1 MEKSMY
7 VNGKWVKTQVFT
19 SLFSP
24 YTKEILAEIPAASK
38 AEVNEAIDYAENAV
52 DEMSKLTSLERAEI
66 LYHISDLLREHR
78 EEAAQIISL
87 ESAKPL
93 KFALAEIDRTIET
106 YQFAGEEAKRLVG
119 EIIPM
124 DAAKTGK
131 NRFGYTIQQP
141 LGVIGAITPFN
152 FPQNLVAHKVG
163 PAIAAGNSVILKP
176 ASQTPLSALFLA
188 KLIDQT
194 KLPKGAFQ
202 VVTGGGRIVGDTLLQ
217 NEKVKM
223 ITFTGSP
230 AVGLGI
236 RHKAGM
242 KRVALELGSNA
253 GLIIDGDTNLDT
265 IVPKCVTGAFSN
277 QGQVCIS
284 LQRIYVMDAQYDNFV
299 NAFVSKAKELIIG
312 DPLLMET
319 DISAMIHADEQKR
332 AAKWVEEAVN
342 NGAEI
347 LLGGKEENG
356 IFPPTILANVDPLS
370 KVSCEEV
377 FAPIVIVNKIQSIE
391 EGIEAINHSQYG
403 LQAGIFTKDIQTA
416 FEASK
421 RLEVGGV
428 IINDIPTYRVD
439 QMPYGGVKLSG
450 TGKEGLKYAIHEMTE
465 TKLIVWN
472 NEGGI

>member
-1 MEKSMY
+1 MY
-7 VNGKWVKTQVFT
+7 INGHWKQTEDFT
-19 SLFSP
+19 ELYSP
-24 YTKEILAEIPAASK
+24 YSKEKIADIPIAKTKD
-38 AEVNEAIDYAENAV
+38 VNEAIEFAEQTLE
-52 DEMSKLTSLERAEI
+52 EMADLTALERAEI
-66 LYHISDLLREHR
+66 LYQIADLFRQHR
-78 EEAAQIISL
+78 EEAANIISL

-93 KFALAEIDRTIET
+93 KYALAEIDRTIET

-131 NRFGYTIQQP
+131 NRFGYTIEQP

-152 FPQNLVAHKVG
+152 FPQNLVAHKIG
-163 PAIAAGNSVILKP
+163 PAIAAGNTVILKP

-188 KLIDQT
+188 RLIDQT

-202 VVTGGGRIVGDTLLQ
+202 VVTGSGRTIGDALVT

-230 AVGLGI
+230 GVGLGI
-236 RHKAGM
+236 RDKAGM

-253 GLIIDGDTNLDT
+253 GVIIDENTNIEY
-265 IVPKCVTGAFSN
+265 IVPKCVMGAFSN

-284 LQRIYVMDAQYDNFV
+284 LQRIYVIDTIYDEFIQQFV
-299 NAFVSKAKELIIG
+299 QLSKKLILG
-312 DPLLMET
+312 NPLSLET
-319 DISAMIHADEQKR
+319 DVSAMIHHDEQKR
-332 AAKWVEEAVN
+332 ASKWVEEAVDS
-342 NGAEI
+342 GAQLI
-347 LLGGKEENG
+347 LGGVEKEG
-356 IFPPTILANVDPLS
+356 VFPPTILTNVDDLS

-377 FAPIVIVNKIQSIE
+377 FAPIVIVNKIKSIQQ
-391 EGIEAINHSQYG
+391 GIDAINNSQYG
-403 LQAGIFTKDIQTA
+403 LQAGIFTKNIQTA

-421 RLEVGGV
+421 KLEVGGV

-472 NEGGI
+472 NEGGV